1 MQMASESAGNMAT
14 NRVFQHAS
22 AAPLGGL
29 LLGESTAMLNV
40 FRLIERVGPT
50 EASVLLTGESGSG
63 KELAAQ
69 AIHECSRRRHAP
81 FIAIN
86 CGAIPAGL
94 IEAELFGYEKGSFT
108 GAVRAHAGV
117 FERARGGTLL
127 LDEVTEM
134 PLDMQTRLLRVL
146 ETRKF
151 YRVGASLEQ
160 STDVRVI
167 AATNRCPIQA
177 TQSGQLREDLLYRLA
192 VFPIDLPPLRERADD
207 INLLAEHFLARLN
220 DHAGTCKRFS
230 ALARML
236 LKQHAWPGNVR
247 ELRNCV
253 ERAFILAD
261 EVLELSPML
270 QNGGINHGTS
280 ALGGASVDG
289 PDYRGAGHKSP
300 AAIGRRHNELGS
312 RAAQP
317 GSAADSGLGGL
328 KAEAA
333 VRDRLEIRV
342 GSRIYDM
349 ERSLIEATL
358 DHFQGNKR
366 RAADALGC
374 SLKTLYNKLNGYS
387 QNQSCVNNSLQLTS
401 VEGQ

>member
-1 MQMASESAGNMAT
+1 MSSVSFRLSEQPASLTAIGS
-14 NRVFQHAS
+14 
-22 AAPLGGL
+22 
-29 LLGESTAMLNV
+29 LLGASPAMQEV

-69 AIHECSRRRHAP
+69 SIHECSSRSSGP

-108 GAVRAHAGV
+108 GAARAHAGV
-117 FERARGGTLL
+117 FERAQGGTLL

-151 YRVGASLEQ
+151 YRVGASAEFA
-160 STDVRVI
+160 SDVRVI
-167 AATNRCPIQA
+167 AATNRCPLQA
-177 TQSGQLREDLLYRLA
+177 VRNGQLREDLLYRLA
-192 VFPIDLPPLRERADD
+192 VFPVQMPPLRERGDD
-207 INLLAEHFLARLN
+207 VELLAEHFLEELNVQGGTQKRL
-220 DHAGTCKRFS
+220 S
-230 ALARML
+230 ALARMT
-236 LKQHAWPGNVR
+236 LKQHNWPGNIR
-247 ELRNCV
+247 ELKNCI
-253 ERAFILAD
+253 ERAYILGD
-261 EVLELSPML
+261 TVLELAPL
-270 QNGGINHGTS
+270 IQDGTTQ
-280 ALGGASVDG
+280 GN
-289 PDYRGAGHKSP
+289 PAG
-300 AAIGRRHNELGS
+300 
-312 RAAQP
+312 
-317 GSAADSGLGGL
+317 
-328 KAEAA
+328 
-333 VRDRLEIRV
+333 DRERLSIRV

-358 DHFQGNKR
+358 DYFKGNKR

-387 QNQSCVNNSLQLTS
+387 QSQECANT
-401 VEGQ
+401 

>member
-1 MQMASESAGNMAT
+1 MNSVSFGLSERPAPFPLSAT
-14 NRVFQHAS
+14 ES
-22 AAPLGGL
+22 
-29 LLGESTAMLNV
+29 LLGNSVAMQEM

-69 AIHECSRRRHAP
+69 MIHECSARRGKP

-117 FERARGGTLL
+117 FERANGGTLL

-146 ETRKF
+146 ESRKF
-151 YRVGASLEQ
+151 YRVGANTEYS
-160 STDVRVI
+160 SDVRVI
-167 AATNRCPIQA
+167 AATNRCPLSAVQA
-177 TQSGQLREDLLYRLA
+177 GQLREDLLYRLA
-192 VFPIDLPPLRERADD
+192 VFPIDMPPLRNRGDD
-207 INLLAEHFLARLN
+207 VELLANHFLAELNTEAMTQKRL
-220 DHAGTCKRFS
+220 S
-230 ALARML
+230 AHARMTL
-236 LKQHAWPGNVR
+236 SQHSWPGNVR
-247 ELRNCV
+247 ELKNCI
-253 ERAFILAD
+253 ERAFILGD
-261 EVLELSPML
+261 TVLELAPL
-270 QNGGINHGTS
+270 IQNGARGEQAS
-280 ALGGASVDG
+280 AQAGGNGSTVD
-289 PDYRGAGHKSP
+289 
-300 AAIGRRHNELGS
+300 
-312 RAAQP
+312 
-317 GSAADSGLGGL
+317 
-328 KAEAA
+328 
-333 VRDRLEIRV
+333 RDRLEIRV

-358 DHFQGNKR
+358 DYFKGNKR

-387 QNQSCVNNSLQLTS
+387 QRQECANS
-401 VEGQ
+401 

>member
-1 MQMASESAGNMAT
+1 MMVNNMNYGLAEQ
-14 NRVFQHAS
+14 R
-22 AAPLGGL
+22 APLTAIGS
-29 LLGESTAMLNV
+29 LLGASPAMQEV

-69 AIHECSRRRHAP
+69 SIHECSSRRDGP

-117 FERARGGTLL
+117 FERAQGGTLL

-151 YRVGASLEQ
+151 YRVGASTEF
-160 STDVRVI
+160 TCDVRVI
-167 AATNRCPIQA
+167 ASTNRCPLQA
-177 TQSGQLREDLLYRLA
+177 VQNGQLREDLLYRLA
-192 VFPIDLPPLRERADD
+192 VFPVDMPPLRSRGNDVE
-207 INLLAEHFLARLN
+207 LLAEHFLAELNAQARTQKRL
-220 DHAGTCKRFS
+220 S
-230 ALARML
+230 ALARMR
-236 LKQHAWPGNVR
+236 LKQHTWPGNVR
-247 ELRNCV
+247 ELKNCL
-253 ERAFILAD
+253 ERAFILGD
-261 EVLELSPML
+261 TVLELAPL
-270 QNGGINHGTS
+270 I
-280 ALGGASVDG
+280 
-289 PDYRGAGHKSP
+289 
-300 AAIGRRHNELGS
+300 
-312 RAAQP
+312 P
-317 GSAADSGLGGL
+317 GSSARGDGDQAGDP
-328 KAEAA
+328 E
-333 VRDRLEIRV
+333 RLNIRV

-358 DHFQGNKR
+358 DYFKGNKR

-387 QNQSCVNNSLQLTS
+387 QNQECANS
-401 VEGQ
+401 

>member
-1 MQMASESAGNMAT
+1 MNTVSFGLSERPAPVPMTAVESMSGNSVAMQE
-14 NRVFQHAS
+14 
-22 AAPLGGL
+22 
-29 LLGESTAMLNV
+29 V

-69 AIHECSRRRHAP
+69 MIHECSARRGKP

-117 FERARGGTLL
+117 FERAQGGTLL

-146 ETRKF
+146 ESRKF
-151 YRVGASLEQ
+151 YRVGASTEY
-160 STDVRVI
+160 SCDVRVI
-167 AATNRCPIQA
+167 AATNRCPLTAVQA
-177 TQSGQLREDLLYRLA
+177 GQLREDLLYRLA
-192 VFPIDLPPLRERADD
+192 VFPIDMPPLRNRGDD
-207 INLLAEHFLARLN
+207 VELLANRFLEDLNSQAMTHKRL
-220 DHAGTCKRFS
+220 S
-230 ALARML
+230 AHARMT
-236 LKQHAWPGNVR
+236 LKQHSWPGNVR
-247 ELRNCV
+247 ELKNCI
-253 ERAFILAD
+253 ERAFILGD
-261 EVLELSPML
+261 SILELAPL
-270 QNGGINHGTS
+270 IQT
-280 ALGGASVDG
+280 GA
-289 PDYRGAGHKSP
+289 RGDLP
-300 AAIGRRHNELGS
+300 AAEPTGS
-312 RAAQP
+312 
-317 GSAADSGLGGL
+317 G
-328 KAEAA
+328 AA
-333 VRDRLEIRV
+333 VDRERLEIRV

-358 DHFQGNKR
+358 DYFKGNKR

-387 QNQSCVNNSLQLTS
+387 QRQECANS
-401 VEGQ
+401 

>member
-1 MQMASESAGNMAT
+1 MNIARSDFPELL
-14 NRVFQHAS
+14 VPF
-22 AAPLGGL
+22 AAPSP
-29 LLGESTAMLNV
+29 LLGDSEAMQEV

-69 AIHECSRRRHAP
+69 SIHDRSARRGGP
-81 FIAIN
+81 FLAIN

-117 FERARGGTLL
+117 FERAQGGTLL

-151 YRVGASLEQ
+151 YRVGASVEF
-160 STDVRVI
+160 SSDVRVI
-167 AATNRCPIQA
+167 ASTNRCPLQA
-177 TQSGQLREDLLYRLA
+177 VQNGQLREDLLYRLA
-192 VFPIDLPPLRERADD
+192 VFPIDMPPVRSRGSDVE
-207 INLLAEHFLARLN
+207 LLAEHFLTELNVQSRTQKRL
-220 DHAGTCKRFS
+220 S
-230 ALARML
+230 AMARMT
-236 LKQHAWPGNVR
+236 LKQHTWPGNVR
-247 ELRNCV
+247 ELKNCI
-253 ERAFILAD
+253 ERAFILGD
-261 EVLELSPML
+261 QTLELAPL
-270 QNGGINHGTS
+270 IQNAARGGDT
-280 ALGGASVDG
+280 AS
-289 PDYRGAGHKSP
+289 
-300 AAIGRRHNELGS
+300 
-312 RAAQP
+312 
-317 GSAADSGLGGL
+317 
-328 KAEAA
+328 
-333 VRDRLEIRV
+333 DRERLDIRV

-358 DHFQGNKR
+358 DYFKGNKR

-387 QNQSCVNNSLQLTS
+387 QNQECASN
-401 VEGQ
+401 

>member
-1 MQMASESAGNMAT
+1 MNSVSYDLSERQAPIPMVTIDSLLGN
-14 NRVFQHAS
+14 S
-22 AAPLGGL
+22 AAMQ
-29 LLGESTAMLNV
+29 EV

-69 AIHECSRRRHAP
+69 MIHECSARRGKP

-117 FERARGGTLL
+117 FERAHGGTLL

-146 ETRKF
+146 ESRKF
-151 YRVGASLEQ
+151 YRVGANTEY
-160 STDVRVI
+160 TCDVRVI
-167 AATNRCPIQA
+167 AATNRCPLTAVQA
-177 TQSGQLREDLLYRLA
+177 GQLREDLLYRLA
-192 VFPIDLPPLRERADD
+192 VFPIDMPPLRNRGDD
-207 INLLAEHFLARLN
+207 VEILANHFLEELNAQSMTQKRL
-220 DHAGTCKRFS
+220 S
-230 ALARML
+230 AHARMTL
-236 LKQHAWPGNVR
+236 RQHSWPGNVR
-247 ELRNCV
+247 ELKNCI
-253 ERAFILAD
+253 ERAFILGDA
-261 EVLELSPML
+261 VLELAPL
-270 QNGGINHGTS
+270 IQS
-280 ALGGASVDG
+280 ARGETAAGEFRGEGAPLD
-289 PDYRGAGHKSP
+289 R
-300 AAIGRRHNELGS
+300 E
-312 RAAQP
+312 
-317 GSAADSGLGGL
+317 
-328 KAEAA
+328 
-333 VRDRLEIRV
+333 RLEIRV

-358 DHFQGNKR
+358 DYFKGNKR

-387 QNQSCVNNSLQLTS
+387 QRQECANS
-401 VEGQ
+401 

>member
-1 MQMASESAGNMAT
+1 MNSVSYGFSGFSESPLPVAG
-14 NRVFQHAS
+14 VGSLFGAS
-22 AAPLGGL
+22 P
-29 LLGESTAMLNV
+29 AMQEV

-69 AIHECSRRRHAP
+69 SIHECSPRRGGP

-117 FERARGGTLL
+117 FERAQGGTLL

-151 YRVGASLEQ
+151 YRVGASTEFT
-160 STDVRVI
+160 SDVRVI
-167 AATNRCPIQA
+167 AATNRCPLKAVQN
-177 TQSGQLREDLLYRLA
+177 GQLREDLLYRLA
-192 VFPIDLPPLRERADD
+192 VFPVALPPLRERGDD
-207 INLLAEHFLARLN
+207 VELLAEHFLSELNAQGDTHKRL
-220 DHAGTCKRFS
+220 S
-230 ALARML
+230 ALARMM
-236 LKQHAWPGNVR
+236 LKQHSWPGNVR
-247 ELRNCV
+247 ELKNCI
-253 ERAFILAD
+253 ERAYILGD
-261 EVLELSPML
+261 SVLELAPL
-270 QNGGINHGTS
+270 IQGGGTR
-280 ALGGASVDG
+280 GDG
-289 PDYRGAGHKSP
+289 DRG
-300 AAIGRRHNELGS
+300 
-312 RAAQP
+312 
-317 GSAADSGLGGL
+317 
-328 KAEAA
+328 
-333 VRDRLEIRV
+333 RLDIRV

-358 DHFQGNKR
+358 DYFKGNKR

-387 QNQSCVNNSLQLTS
+387 QSQECANT
-401 VEGQ
+401 